1 MATGLACHLCLT
13 FDGILDFPRFLHF
26 KDLSSDFENFEDS
39 PALLFVRDPL
49 ANLLRRKIEML
60 SCLLSFLQRDN
71 SITLHKNS
79 SQVVAF
85 VIRLFPSKFPII
97 FSTVLGGHLGVIN

>member
-13 FDGILDFPRFLHF
+13 FDGLLDFPRFLDF
-26 KDLSSDFENFEDS
+26 EDLSSDFEDS